1 MKRSRT
7 LISCPPFSP
16 PPCRPPFCRTKTVY
30 LTCIHIRF
38 PRSARLC
45 VHAHQA
51 QMLIHGPLPQPA
63 AHAAYRLTP
72 VSVFIT
78 AQRPPHPT
86 HTWSLTCT
94 LPYTPCSPPSPPA
107 PSKQASVASC
117 CCHRPP
123 RLPPIASD
131 IHRLVA
137 FPVLLSRRSLFWFFL
152 RRRLMSPFLHLFY
165 GKWGRSCIV
174 LQYCTQNEKLQAMQ
188 AMDVGRFDQRKK
200 ILSVIFH

>member
-1 MKRSRT
+1 MRT
-7 LISCPPFSP
+7 NLISPPQDETEQDSHFLSSLLSFLP
-16 PPCRPPFCRTKTVY
+16 PVVLLSAAHQSSY

-72 VSVFIT
+72 ASVFIT
-78 AQRPPHPT
+78 AQRPSHPT

-131 IHRLVA
+131 IHGLVA
-137 FPVLLSRRSLFWFFL
+137 FPVVLSRRSLFWFFYAEDWCL
-152 RRRLMSPFLHLFY
+152 LFSIY
-165 GKWGRSCIV
+165 FMGSGGGAV
-174 LQYCTQNEKLQAMQ
+174 
-188 AMDVGRFDQRKK
+188 
-200 ILSVIFH
+200 